1 MVSRADV
8 GWDGCKLSGHGADVG
23 WGGCSRLTNG
33 GGFRARRP
41 YAVLSGI
48 LLVRHERTCP
58 AKSSSCPDSNERL
71 VWKASGYPS
80 LKSSVTRK
88 PPISRVQEMGGG
100 SIARPFL
107 LGLLLEMP
115 AKLPITAGLF
125 ALRGIAKT
133 PGAAHY
139 PSSACR
145 TLAKNRRYSFC
156 AWASAASISASCL
169 SSSSSSRGD
178 SM

>member
-1 MVSRADV
+1 MVASR
-8 GWDGCKLSGHGADVG
+8 LTSGADVG
-23 WGGCSRLTNG
+23 WGGCSHLTNG

-100 SIARPFL
+100 SIAKPFL

-115 AKLPITAGLF
+115 SRLLATAGLF
-125 ALRGIAKT
+125 ALRGIVKT

-145 TLAKNRRYSFC
+145 ALAETVATPSALGRRPLPSRR
-156 AWASAASISASCL
+156 AACRAPHRQGAIRYDSSC
-169 SSSSSSRGD
+169 R
-178 SM
+178 